1 MAESEEM
8 GNNSTKQAKSSDNT
22 KLLEQVIDAIEH
34 GLLLEQVIDAI
45 EHGFSERVNFKGSY
59 WF

>member
-8 GNNSTKQAKSSDNT
+8 GNKATKDTKNFDNT
-22 KLLEQVIDAIEH
+22 KLLK
-34 GLLLEQVIDAI
+34 QVIDAI
-45 EHGFSERVNFKGSY
+45 EHGFSDKVSFKGSY